1 MTASLRATARLL
13 PALAAFA
20 MATASLPGCKT
31 PPPEGVNVI
40 DNEVTRQLK
49 IEPVRMSKSATG
61 TTEATVRFT
70 NLATQKV
77 HVEVRANFQETVR
90 MDGHT
95 GWRHLFLEPGQVQDQ
110 SFLSATAGATFVK
123 VDVK

>member
-1 MTASLRATARLL
+1 MTANSRWTARLL
-13 PALAAFA
+13 PVLL
-20 MATASLPGCKT
+20 ATAAATAMISGCKT
-31 PPPEGVNVI
+31 APPEGVNVI
-40 DNEVTRQLK
+40 DNEVTRELK
-49 IEPVRMSKSATG
+49 IEPLRTSTSATG
-61 TTEATVRFT
+61 TTEVTVRFT
-70 NLATQKV
+70 NLANRKV

-110 SFLSATAGATFVK
+110 AFLSATAGATLVK